1 MNEPRVT
8 YLSAAITLA
17 DLLAPGEHRIFVAQ
31 GTGYSVHLDYT
42 WQGICVYVTD
52 TDGWDQSFETF
63 TGNPQ
68 HQRPTWEHA
77 TGLLA
82 EVFETHADLAV
93 AA

>member
-1 MNEPRVT
+1 MREPRVT
-8 YLSAAITLA
+8 HLPKAIELG
-17 DLLAPGEHRIFVAQ
+17 DLLAPGEHRIFVAT
-31 GTGYSVHLDYT
+31 GTGFSVHLDYT

-52 TDGWDQSFETF
+52 RGGWDEDFETF

-68 HQRPTWEHA
+68 HQRPAWEHA

-82 EVFETHADLAV
+82 EVFETAALSAV